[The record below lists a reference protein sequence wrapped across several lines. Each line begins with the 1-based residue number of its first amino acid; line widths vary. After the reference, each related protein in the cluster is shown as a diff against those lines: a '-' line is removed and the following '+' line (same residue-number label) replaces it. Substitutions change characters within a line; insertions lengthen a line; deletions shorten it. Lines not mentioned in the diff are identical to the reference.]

1 MGTTTSGAKVETLQP
16 TSMPPPPNG
25 RTSIPYQPALDD
37 LSDEPNVTIQPTK
50 SWAGLD
56 PRYLWTYR
64 ELLYFLAWRDLK
76 IRYKQTVLGIVWV
89 ILQPLLMT
97 AIFTVFLGKLA
108 RVPSDNVPYVL
119 FAYSGL
125 MIWTFFSGAVLS
137 TGNSLV
143 GNAHLI
149 TKVYFPRLIIP
160 IATITARLVDLGV
173 AFVMLV
179 SLMMYYRVGITPR
192 IVMVPCLILLA
203 ALLAL
208 GLGIWTS
215 AVNVRYRDVG
225 IALPVLIQLWMFV
238 SPVVYP
244 LSFVP
249 PRWQL
254 LYSLNPMVGILEGF
268 RALLFGNAFNWFA
281 IGISVIVTLILF
293 VYAAYVFRNHERT
306 FADIV

>member
-1 MGTTTSGAKVETLQP
+1 
-16 TSMPPPPNG
+16 
-25 RTSIPYQPALDD
+25 
-37 LSDEPNVTIQPTK
+37 
-50 SWAGLD
+50 
-56 PRYLWTYR
+56 
-64 ELLYFLAWRDLK
+64 
-76 IRYKQTVLGIVWV
+76 
-89 ILQPLLMT
+89 
-97 AIFTVFLGKLA
+97 
-108 RVPSDNVPYVL
+108 
-119 FAYSGL
+119 
-125 MIWTFFSGAVLS
+125 
-137 TGNSLV
+137 
-143 GNAHLI
+143 
-149 TKVYFPRLIIP
+149 
-160 IATITARLVDLGV
+160 
-173 AFVMLV
+173 
-179 SLMMYYRVGITPR
+179 
-192 IVMVPCLILLA
+192 LLA